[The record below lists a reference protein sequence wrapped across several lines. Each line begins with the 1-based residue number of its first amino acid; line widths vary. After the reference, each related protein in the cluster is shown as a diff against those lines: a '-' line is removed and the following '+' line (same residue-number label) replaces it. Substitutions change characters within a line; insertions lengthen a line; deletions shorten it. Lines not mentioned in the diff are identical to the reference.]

1 MTGDLNPSPVAVTL
15 TSGPAGPGSIDDFE
29 LFYARRALHRFRA
42 RLGRQGLLD
51 LLAADIE
58 EGNALLRE
66 SARASDGTFQGG
78 GTTVLTARGLS
89 SAEFLGW
96 TDKAFAADENA
107 LLDAHPEHYVMAP
120 EADGSF
126 HVVENIG
133 PHVCSFFMGGLGNG
147 RDGVGG
153 RRGGTAPGAGVPA
166 QDVLEPLS
174 RRRHGRRTGADPVR

>member
-1 MTGDLNPSPVAVTL
+1 MAVTL

-78 GTTVLTARGLS
+78 VPLCVWSRSEASRFVRSGGPSGRGVH
-89 SAEFLGW
+89 E
-96 TDKAFAADENA
+96 
-107 LLDAHPEHYVMAP
+107 
-120 EADGSF
+120 
-126 HVVENIG
+126 
-133 PHVCSFFMGGLGNG
+133 
-147 RDGVGG
+147 
-153 RRGGTAPGAGVPA
+153 
-166 QDVLEPLS
+166 
-174 RRRHGRRTGADPVR
+174 

>member
-1 MTGDLNPSPVAVTL
+1 MAVTL

-78 GTTVLTARGLS
+78 C
-89 SAEFLGW
+89 
-96 TDKAFAADENA
+96 
-107 LLDAHPEHYVMAP
+107 PYVFGQGQRP
-120 EADGSF
+120 VGSCGQAGRA
-126 HVVENIG
+126 VG
-133 PHVCSFFMGGLGNG
+133 VCMS
-147 RDGVGG
+147 D
-153 RRGGTAPGAGVPA
+153 
-166 QDVLEPLS
+166 S
-174 RRRHGRRTGADPVR
+174 

>member
-1 MTGDLNPSPVAVTL
+1 MTGDLTPSPVAVTL

-58 EGNALLRE
+58 EGNAFLRE
-66 SARASDGTFQGG
+66 SARASDGTFQG

-96 TDKAFAADENA
+96 MDKAFAADENA

-133 PHVCSFFMGGLGNG
+133 PHVCSFFMGAGERTRWRG
-147 RDGVGG
+147 RPTRTNCSRSRSSRTRCPRTSFSPTARSSDG
-153 RRGGTAPGAGVPA
+153 R
-166 QDVLEPLS
+166 
-174 RRRHGRRTGADPVR
+174 